1 VNNSA
6 DVTTDTANQTTIDAV
21 EQISIPTQSGPVPLS
36 SLVTTSLRESS
47 SVINHESGKRV
58 VSLNA
63 DVSADANARELQT
76 QVVERINAELTI
88 PENVTLSTGGGE
100 TEESNQAF
108 VEMGLALLVGI
119 LLMIAVLVLQF
130 NSYLHAKYVLTILPY
145 SLIGIMFGLSLT
157 QNPLSF
163 PSIMGFIALSG
174 IVVNNSILLIDM
186 MNSKRTQNPD
196 RPIKDVV
203 LDTAGNRLRP
213 ILLTTTTTVIGMVP
227 LTYAGDLW
235 APLAYA
241 VMFGLVFSVFITLVL
256 IPIIYSRNPGT
267 VNS

>member
-1 VNNSA
+1 
-6 DVTTDTANQTTIDAV
+6 
-21 EQISIPTQSGPVPLS
+21 
-36 SLVTTSLRESS
+36 
-47 SVINHESGKRV
+47 
-58 VSLNA
+58 
-63 DVSADANARELQT
+63 
-76 QVVERINAELTI
+76 
-88 PENVTLSTGGGE
+88 
-100 TEESNQAF
+100 
-108 VEMGLALLVGI
+108 
-119 LLMIAVLVLQF
+119 
-130 NSYLHAKYVLTILPY
+130 
-145 SLIGIMFGLSLT
+145 
-157 QNPLSF
+157 
-163 PSIMGFIALSG
+163 
-174 IVVNNSILLIDM
+174 M